1 MLAGVSGTGVLPFAM
16 KVEGFLGSSGP
27 MEKWCLEFLNMHKG
41 LHFDLKVAS
50 YYFTILAFLSF

>member
-1 MLAGVSGTGVLPFAM
+1 MFITDM
-16 KVEGFLGSSGP
+16 
-27 MEKWCLEFLNMHKG
+27 KWCLEFLNMHKG